1 MITST
6 KPPLIHREP
15 HDQHRRSRT
24 ATLLSRRS
32 LRYALGLL
40 WILDG
45 ALQLQSFMFT
55 KGFAHMVIAPAAA
68 GQPSFVAG
76 PVHWNADL
84 IAHQPALFNAAFAG
98 IQLALGVGLLLPRY
112 CRPALVGSM
121 LWSAGVWYLGEGLG
135 GVASGHVTAL
145 MGAPGAAALYIVVA
159 LAAWPAGG
167 GYRDGRSGSN
177 PVAPPFWVGRVWA
190 LLWIGFA
197 LLNLLPANSAGSTVG
212 GELAGNASSVPTWL
226 GHLDHWLANGAQDLG
241 RGTGVLL
248 VGAEL
253 AIGLLVLVG
262 GRFRSPATW
271 AGIALTGLYWAA
283 GQSFGQLFSG
293 QATDPSTGPL
303 LMLIGLAALGA
314 APRNAK
320 RAAGL
325 APPIDAGAE
334 AAPFSSGS
342 APAV

>member
-1 MITST
+1 
-6 KPPLIHREP
+6 
-15 HDQHRRSRT
+15 
-24 ATLLSRRS
+24 
-32 LRYALGLL
+32 
-40 WILDG
+40 
-45 ALQLQSFMFT
+45 MFT

-84 IAHQPALFNAAFAG
+84 IAHQPALFNAVFAG
-98 IQLALGVGLLLPRY
+98 IQLALGMGLLLPRF

-121 LWSAGVWYLGEGLG
+121 VWSGGVWYLGEGLG
-135 GVASGHVTAL
+135 GLAGGHVTAL
-145 MGAPGAAALYIVVA
+145 TGAPGAAVLYLVLA
-159 LAAWPAGG
+159 LAAWPTGAGP
-167 GYRDGRSGSN
+167 RDGRTGTVR
-177 PVAPPFWVGRVWA
+177 VAPAFWVEPVWA

-197 LLNLLPANSAGSTVG
+197 LLNLVPGNNAGSTVG
-212 GELAGNASSVPTWL
+212 DELAGNASSVPTWL
-226 GHLDHWLANGAQDLG
+226 GHLDHWLANGAQVLG

-314 APRNAK
+314 APRHAE
-320 RAAGL
+320 RAARL
-325 APPIDAGAE
+325 ALTIDPVPD
-334 AAPFSSGS
+334 AAPFSSG
-342 APAV
+342 PVPVV